1 MIHMNMINMNF
12 LRGSLIALLLFN
24 SSAGF
29 SAGDK
34 PVQQL
39 KAFLQ
44 SSKSLTADFK
54 QVLINEAGN
63 PMQSSTGVFYLQ
75 RPGKFR
81 WDYLK
86 PFQQQIISNA
96 GKVWFYDTDLE
107 QVTIKKLDES
117 VGSTPALLLSGDV
130 SLEENYNMEDQGVDG
145 DLQWIKLVPKNQES
159 SFKYVLIGLDKGSL
173 GGMELSD
180 NFGQLTRIYFSNVKL
195 NPFIKPGLFEFETP
209 KGADVFSE

>member
-1 MIHMNMINMNF
+1 MNYINF
-12 LRGSLIALLLFN
+12 FRLGLIILLFFN
-24 SSAGF
+24 NVCSAEEQ
-29 SAGDK
+29 

-39 KAFLQ
+39 KAFLKA
-44 SSKSLTADFK
+44 SKSLTADFK

-63 PMQSSTGVFYLQ
+63 PTQTSYGVFYLQ

-86 PFQQQIISNA
+86 PFQQQIVSNS

-130 SLEENYNMEDQGVDG
+130 SLEENYTMENQGADG
-145 DLQWIKLVPKNQES
+145 DLRWIKLVPKNQES
-159 SFKYVLIGLDKGSL
+159 SFKYVLIGLNKGSL
-173 GGMELSD
+173 EGMELSD
-180 NFGQLTRIYFSNVKL
+180 NFGQLTRIYFSNVKM
-195 NPFIKPGLFEFETP
+195 NPFIKPCLFEFEAP
-209 KGADVFSE
+209 KGVDVFSE